1 MSSWRSLKRCYCGA
15 DWIGHDGFDGCTL
28 RLAEASV
35 LLETGLV
42 RLRIRLD
49 HFIDRG
55 QRSTVWQGVVFV
67 INVVEVRWKV
77 FRRAPGHRGCSRCR
91 APLLALALETRFGC
105 AVVDVATFP
114 GKARFRRF
122 SSCPLDPVIGKFR
135 AWRRSLSTSLDN
147 AERSC
152 SPGLDA
158 RLEWEMV
165 RRGRAIFKILQEYYT
180 ER

>member
-15 DWIGHDGFDGCTL
+15 DWIGHDSFDGCTL

-122 SSCPLDPVIGKFR
+122 SSCSLDPVIGRFR

-147 AERSC
+147 TERSC
-152 SPGLDA
+152 SPRLDA
-158 RLEWEMV
+158 RFERVIV
-165 RRGRAIFKILQEYYT
+165 RRGRAILKILQELYA